1 MVQKTAKNRGTK
13 IILKN
18 LHFACKFSDFLC
30 LLALAT
36 GRRRP
41 RRGRK
46 MGERTALAPDGV
58 AEVSGSFFDEICCV
72 DN

>member
-1 MVQKTAKNRGTK
+1 MGLHLTNRVTMTYAV
-13 IILKN
+13 L
-18 LHFACKFSDFLC
+18 FPC
-30 LLALAT
+30 LLALVT

-58 AEVSGSFFDEICCV
+58 VEVFSSFFDEICCV